1 MVSRSRYTAI
11 SAMVVGAALAVVGA
25 VEYLLAGLVPP
36 PMEPFATGVFVV
48 VAGGLLVVAGGLA
61 YGAALD
67 HLSLR
72 LTTFV
77 GLATLLLAVFFP
89 DSLLFGGV
97 VWLGMI
103 AVGVVVV
110 GAYRTVSLA
119 RSTGEDDVVEPAGS

>member
-48 VAGGLLVVAGGLA
+48 VAGGLLVVAGWVEYRAG
-61 YGAALD
+61 LD
-67 HLSLR
+67 HLVLR
-72 LTTFV
+72 LTIIV
-77 GLATLLLAVFFP
+77 GFTTLVLVIFSP
-89 DSLLFGGV
+89 GSLLFGGV

-103 AVGVVVV
+103 AVGAITIGV
-110 GAYRTVSLA
+110 YRTVYLS
-119 RSTGEDDVVEPAGS
+119 RKNRYSGELFSES